1 VLRLSL
7 AGIAGEYADRL
18 GTGAGLPAG
27 EGGAM
32 NYKIMVN
39 LIHITKKTS
48 GPRLWIQF
56 DTDDLPFF
64 RIAWCSGLWGPWMG
78 WN

>member
-1 VLRLSL
+1 
-7 AGIAGEYADRL
+7 
-18 GTGAGLPAG
+18 
-27 EGGAM
+27 M
-32 NYKIMVN
+32 NYNVMVN
-39 LIHITKKTS
+39 LIHIIERTA

-64 RIAWCSGLWGPWMG
+64 RIAWRARPWGPWIG